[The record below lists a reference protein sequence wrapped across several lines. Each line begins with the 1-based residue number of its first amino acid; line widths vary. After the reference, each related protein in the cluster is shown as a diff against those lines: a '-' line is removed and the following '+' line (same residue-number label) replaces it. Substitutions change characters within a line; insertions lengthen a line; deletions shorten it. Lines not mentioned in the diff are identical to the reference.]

1 MRVACRLTQTHTKIK
16 KSIEEIKRDMS
27 HYKISHYGEGSIPT
41 VQDHKQTVFSVCKE
55 APTNCPPSSSKDE
68 KVYADDNS
76 LLTIVRI
83 FL

>member
-1 MRVACRLTQTHTKIK
+1 
-16 KSIEEIKRDMS
+16 MS

-83 FL
+83 FFNWNSHSHTDLLTF